1 MEWGGE
7 CHEARPLLFL
17 APAPLTARAYGRLPA
32 QERESFCP
40 ALCCVLGGVSAR
52 ALPLPPS
59 LCSLCFYPSS
69 APLFRRLRT
78 FTSVLI
84 LGVLRAHGSDKSA
97 GRFFL
102 SSADPAATPQTR
114 PHLPLA
120 HTPSPLFLVLRAR
133 AHTPTHPPRHPRH
146 THTHTHTRTNA
157 PRHKHNERTKH
168 THTHTHK
175 AVVQGGPNS
184 SDGRRRGQGPLTAAA
199 LGFHRRAGPLL
210 LCRRRHFGGEGGK
223 RVPVRALLMMTRRE
237 GFGCADGLFQGRRP
251 APFRRTHTRRL

>member
-102 SSADPAATPQTR
+102 SSADPAATPPNAPPSSTCTHTQPSLSCAARTR
-114 PHLPLA
+114 THTHTSPQ
-120 HTPSPLFLVLRAR
+120 TPSP
-133 AHTPTHPPRHPRH
+133 H
-146 THTHTHTRTNA
+146 THTHTHTHERSQAQTQRT
-157 PRHKHNERTKH
+157 HK
-168 THTHTHK
+168 THTHAH
-175 AVVQGGPNS
+175 S
-184 SDGRRRGQGPLTAAA
+184 
-199 LGFHRRAGPLL
+199 
-210 LCRRRHFGGEGGK
+210 
-223 RVPVRALLMMTRRE
+223 
-237 GFGCADGLFQGRRP
+237 
-251 APFRRTHTRRL
+251 